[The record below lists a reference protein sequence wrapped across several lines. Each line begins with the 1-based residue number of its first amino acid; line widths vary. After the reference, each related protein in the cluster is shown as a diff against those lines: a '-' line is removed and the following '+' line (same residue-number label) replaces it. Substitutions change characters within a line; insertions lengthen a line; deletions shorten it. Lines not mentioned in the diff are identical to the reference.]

1 MGVGLR
7 VLGFRSKD
15 NTKNAGERDFRIIRL
30 IVIVKLMLKTLLR
43 KIFVINMMMISLLTV
58 VLLLIPR

>member
-43 KIFVINMMMISLLTV
+43 KIFVIDMMMI
-58 VLLLIPR
+58 